1 MRQRARSLTPS
12 LEWNCQTASDIL
24 RDVRDSIEIAR
35 MKGKCSYCVLSV
47 SVVRYCVLSVS
58 VVHQCVLSVSIV
70 CYFPDSSCSVEVALM
85 TMTTATFCCSSSV
98 TSQFSALPCPAAQYV

>member
-47 SVVRYCVLSVS
+47 SVVQLLCAVRVR
-58 VVHQCVLSVSIV
+58 
-70 CYFPDSSCSVEVALM
+70 
-85 TMTTATFCCSSSV
+85 
-98 TSQFSALPCPAAQYV
+98 SALLCAVRVRSASVCAVRVHSVLLSRQLV